1 MIGFEI
7 IETDGEARAGVLKL
21 NGLEI
26 ETPVFMPVGTNANV
40 KLMRPSDLENVG
52 VNIILGNAFHL
63 MLKPGL
69 DVIENHGGLHPFMG
83 WKKAI
88 LTDSGGFQIFSLAEG
103 SKVSDEGVELRS
115 PIDGSKVFITPEI
128 SMKVQKVLK
137 SDIVMVLDQCVP
149 PNVDR
154 KIVEEAVERTYL
166 WALRS
171 KKAMEG
177 STQAVFGIVQGGT
190 YRDLRVKSARQITS
204 LEFDGYA
211 IGGLSIGEERE
222 KTLDMTE
229 VTLEFLPKDKP
240 RYFMGA
246 GSPDLIVELVGRG
259 VDMFDS
265 VFPTR
270 LARHGAALTWKGR
283 INVRAS
289 KYRFDKNPLDEECDC
304 YVCKNFTRSYIQHL
318 LDREE
323 VLGQMLLTYHNIRF
337 MMSFVSKMRKF
348 ILKKKFPEF
357 KEKILSVYEKGVRC
371 E

>member
-1 MIGFEI
+1 MIGFEVI
-7 IETDGEARAGVLKL
+7 KSDEKARAGILKFDKF
-21 NGLEI
+21 EI

-63 MLKPGL
+63 MIKPGI
-69 DVIENHGGLHPFMG
+69 DVIESHGGLHSFMG
-83 WKKAI
+83 WRKAI
-88 LTDSGGFQIFSLAEG
+88 LTDSGGFQIFSLAKN
-103 SKVSDEGVELRS
+103 SKVFDEGVEIRS
-115 PIDGSKVFITPEI
+115 PLDGSKIFVTPEI

-137 SDIVMVLDQCVP
+137 SDIAMVLDQCVP
-149 PNVDR
+149 PNADR
-154 KIVEEAVERTYL
+154 NVVEEAVERTYH

-177 STQAVFGIVQGGT
+177 SSQAVFGIVQGGI
-190 YRDLRVKSARQITS
+190 YRDLRIKSAKQITS

-229 VTLEFLPKDKP
+229 ITIEFLPEDKP

-246 GSPDLIVELVGRG
+246 GSPDLIIELVERG

-270 LARHGAALTWKGR
+270 LARHGTALTWNGR
-283 INVRAS
+283 INVRSARY
-289 KYRFDKNPLDEECDC
+289 KFDKNPLDEKCDC
-304 YVCKNFTRSYIQHL
+304 YVCKNFTRSYIRHL
-318 LDREE
+318 LDKEE
-323 VLGQMLLTYHNIRF
+323 ILGKMLLTYHNIRF
-337 MMSFVSKMRKF
+337 MIDFVNKMREF
-348 ILKKKFPEF
+348 ILKQKFIEF